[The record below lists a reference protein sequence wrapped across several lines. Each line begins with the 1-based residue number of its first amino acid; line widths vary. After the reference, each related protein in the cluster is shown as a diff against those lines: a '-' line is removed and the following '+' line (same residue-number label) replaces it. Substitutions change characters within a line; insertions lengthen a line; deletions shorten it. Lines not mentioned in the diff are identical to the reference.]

1 MCANTI
7 PLVLL
12 CKELILVWP
21 RAAQPLFA
29 PQNER
34 IINSE
39 TEANVFFPVLARMC
53 RVLVC
58 RRERKEREEVSLCSM
73 SERVESAGTCG
84 EIKGQ

>member
-1 MCANTI
+1 MCADTI

-21 RAAQPLFA
+21 RAVQPLFA

-39 TEANVFFPVLARMC
+39 TESNVFFPVLARMC
-53 RVLVC
+53 RFLV
-58 RRERKEREEVSLCSM
+58 RGRERKEREEVYM
-73 SERVESAGTCG
+73 CG
-84 EIKGQ
+84 DCLEM

>member
-1 MCANTI
+1 MGTLLCVHADTI

-12 CKELILVWP
+12 CKELISVWP

-39 TEANVFFPVLARMC
+39 TESDVVFFPM
-53 RVLVC
+53 
-58 RRERKEREEVSLCSM
+58 EEVCLRM
-73 SERVESAGTCG
+73 YMRADW
-84 EIKGQ
+84 EI

>member
-1 MCANTI
+1 MCTHVCADTI

-21 RAAQPLFA
+21 RAVQPLFA

-39 TEANVFFPVLARMC
+39 TESNVFFPVLARMC
-53 RVLVC
+53 RFLV
-58 RRERKEREEVSLCSM
+58 RGRERKEREEVYM
-73 SERVESAGTCG
+73 CG
-84 EIKGQ
+84 DCLEM